1 MTGTAASSLT
11 PQQAAE
17 ERSVLVA
24 IVLDVAISAVFTV
37 TGLLGACLSNAF
49 LLDGRIGS

>member
-1 MTGTAASSLT
+1 VIAVLGYDRHGLSSLT

-17 ERSVLVA
+17 ERSVFVA

-37 TGLLGACLSNAF
+37 TGLLAA
-49 LLDGRIGS
+49 R